1 MNKIDLDHIDFEI
14 INIIFENP
22 KISHRTIAKMI
33 NKSQPA
39 VGARIK
45 KYEEL
50 GLLQFQPGI
59 NFKVANIF
67 IAMVTLKVDDVDYLM
82 EMAKYCPFIVNA
94 FRLSGK
100 YNLCILLANT
110 RLEKIYN
117 IVNFHFR
124 TDPSVKKISM
134 NLITEFAKDFI
145 LPLDFNTETLKPS
158 VIDGCGAA
166 CNFCKDQKIMR
177 FLPEE
182 EV

>member
-1 MNKIDLDHIDFEI
+1 MNKINLDLTDFEI
-14 INIIFENP
+14 INMIFENP

-45 KYEEL
+45 KYEKL

-59 NFKVANIF
+59 NFRVANIF
-67 IAMVTLKVDDVDYLM
+67 MAIVTMKVDDVDFIM

-100 YNLCILLANT
+100 YNLCVLLANT
-110 RLEKIYN
+110 KVEKLYN

-124 TDPSVKKISM
+124 AEPNVKKISM
-134 NLITEFAKDFI
+134 DLITDFAKDFV
-145 LPLDFNTETLKPS
+145 LPIDFNNETLKPH
-158 VIDGCGAA
+158 VIDGCGAG
-166 CNFCKDQKIMR
+166 CKFCKDQKIMR
-177 FLPEE
+177 FK
-182 EV
+182 